1 MKDLR
6 TWHATVLAAQAFAAQ
21 IFAAQGKPTTRAVGA
36 VMKEVA
42 ENLGNTAAVARK
54 SYVDP
59 RLVEA
64 FEQGEVIGNGD
75 PERAVLRLLRRS

>member
-1 MKDLR
+1 
-6 TWHATVLAAQAFAAQ
+6 
-21 IFAAQGKPTTRAVGA
+21 
-36 VMKEVA
+36 MKEVA